1 MDALN
6 YVADKF
12 KHATDRAID
21 GVQTAREAAG
31 LKHSK
36 ERVEKIAFAIED
48 REDETR
54 VAREPQNPILR
65 MGVPFPRMEAI
76 FAANSERLHWNAS
89 RNDPTYAVAV
99 LELRAEDDERR
110 EAVDWDAIETR
121 GPGEEYRRVS
131 RATTAAAARAREAR
145 LRAARDAL
153 PPRFRANLVAA
164 YNAVLAAYDD
174 GRGPRALRSRDAD
187 RVLARVHVPV
197 DDALSQSLAWVD
209 ADAGDGHLTLE
220 DLLLA
225 VAETPHVL
233 AHLRR
238 REDKGAI
245 RGHEDEVAAV
255 LAKWH
260 GS

>member
-12 KHATDRAID
+12 KGATDRAID

-48 REDETR
+48 REDETG

-99 LELRAEDDERR
+99 LKLRAEDDERR
-110 EAVDWDAIETR
+110 EAVDWAAIEER
-121 GPGEEYRRVS
+121 GPGEEYRRS
-131 RATTAAAARAREAR
+131 LRGSTRTPATATS
-145 LRAARDAL
+145 
-153 PPRFRANLVAA
+153 
-164 YNAVLAAYDD
+164 
-174 GRGPRALRSRDAD
+174 RSRP
-187 RVLARVHVPV
+187 R
-197 DDALSQSLAWVD
+197 
-209 ADAGDGHLTLE
+209 
-220 DLLLA
+220 LA

-238 REDKGAI
+238 REAAGSL
-245 RGHEDEVAAV
+245 RGHEAEASAV
-255 LAKWH
+255 LANWRR
-260 GS
+260 

>member
-12 KHATDRAID
+12 KGATDRAID

-65 MGVPFPRMEAI
+65 MGVP
-76 FAANSERLHWNAS
+76 

-110 EAVDWDAIETR
+110 EAVDWAAIEER

-131 RATTAAAARAREAR
+131 RAARRGGAA
-145 LRAARDAL
+145 RAARDSSRANL

-174 GRGPRALRSRDAD
+174 GRGPRVLRSRDAD
-187 RVLARVHVPV
+187 RVLARGIQIFNPT
-197 DDALSQSLAWVD
+197 SM
-209 ADAGDGHLTLE
+209 
-220 DLLLA
+220 
-225 VAETPHVL
+225 
-233 AHLRR
+233 
-238 REDKGAI
+238 
-245 RGHEDEVAAV
+245 
-255 LAKWH
+255 
-260 GS
+260 

>member
-12 KHATDRAID
+12 KGATDRAID

-110 EAVDWDAIETR
+110 EAVDWAAIEER
-121 GPGEEYRRVS
+121 GPGEEYRRV
-131 RATTAAAARAREAR
+131 
-145 LRAARDAL
+145 
-153 PPRFRANLVAA
+153 
-164 YNAVLAAYDD
+164 
-174 GRGPRALRSRDAD
+174 
-187 RVLARVHVPV
+187 LARVLVPV
-197 DDALSQSLAWVD
+197 DDALSASLAWVD

-238 REDKGAI
+238 RGP
-245 RGHEDEVAAV
+245 RGPSADAR
-255 LAKWH
+255 WPPC
-260 GS
+260 

>member
-48 REDETR
+48 RENETR

-110 EAVDWDAIETR
+110 EAVDWAAIETR
-121 GPGEEYRRVS
+121 GPGEEYRHVI
-131 RATTAAAARAREAR
+131 TY
-145 LRAARDAL
+145 
-153 PPRFRANLVAA
+153 RFSA
-164 YNAVLAAYDD
+164 
-174 GRGPRALRSRDAD
+174 S
-187 RVLARVHVPV
+187 
-197 DDALSQSLAWVD
+197 
-209 ADAGDGHLTLE
+209 
-220 DLLLA
+220 
-225 VAETPHVL
+225 
-233 AHLRR
+233 
-238 REDKGAI
+238 
-245 RGHEDEVAAV
+245 
-255 LAKWH
+255 
-260 GS
+260 

>member
-12 KHATDRAID
+12 KGATDRAID

-110 EAVDWDAIETR
+110 EAVDWDAIEQR
-121 GPGEEYRRVS
+121 GAGEEYRRVS
-131 RATTAAAARAREAR
+131 RATTAAAREAR
-145 LRAARDAL
+145 LGRRDAL

-174 GRGPRALRSRDAD
+174 GRGPRVLRSRDATG
-187 RVLARVHVPV
+187 
-197 DDALSQSLAWVD
+197 S
-209 ADAGDGHLTLE
+209 
-220 DLLLA
+220 
-225 VAETPHVL
+225 
-233 AHLRR
+233 AH
-238 REDKGAI
+238 AP
-245 RGHEDEVAAV
+245 
-255 LAKWH
+255 
-260 GS
+260 